1 MTLQADAA
9 DWHRRRFPKA
19 NVWHVHVKRSPIA
32 AGSTPL
38 ARTPLSR
45 SAGGLKRGK
54 GLAVESVE
62 RKREDATE
70 WPAVKAIVWARDN
83 GECQAKRLVPEVACS
98 QRLDPHHRH
107 PTGAGGP
114 RLDPDNVLTLC
125 SAHHFWVHQ
134 EDPIRA
140 RLLGLL
146 V

>member
-1 MTLQADAA
+1 MPRATKGLSRSQPRTVGTAGAERPESA
-9 DWHRRRFPKA
+9 GQ
-19 NVWHVHVKRSPIA
+19 VKEGIGL
-32 AGSTPL
+32 AG
-38 ARTPLSR
+38 TPLSR
-45 SAGGLKRGK
+45 SAGGLNRGK
-54 GLAVESVE
+54 GLAVKSAE

-83 GECQAKRLVPEVACS
+83 GQCQAKWLVPEVACS